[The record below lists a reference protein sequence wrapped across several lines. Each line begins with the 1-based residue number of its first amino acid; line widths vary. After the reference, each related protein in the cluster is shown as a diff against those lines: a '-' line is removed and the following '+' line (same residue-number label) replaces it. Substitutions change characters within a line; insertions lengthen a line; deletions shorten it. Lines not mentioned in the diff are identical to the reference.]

1 MAEAAISRGTQNGGN
16 GGSAALA
23 ASHTDTNANAPK
35 LNVLIVEN
43 EAYTRTLIREVVRT
57 MGAEQISVANDAKT
71 ALSQLEDKPAV
82 NLIVCDLRLPDMTGL
97 ELLAKL
103 RRRTPKVAFMLLSD
117 HAEPAHIQMA
127 VESGVD
133 AIVVKPFSR
142 AQLDTKLRF
151 LARRIGE
158 PKPAAH

>member
-1 MAEAAISRGTQNGGN
+1 MAEAAINRGTQTGA
-16 GGSAALA
+16 SAVIPAPHA
-23 ASHTDTNANAPK
+23 DTNTSTPK

-43 EAYTRTLIREVVRT
+43 EAYTRTLIREVART
-57 MGAEQISVANDAKT
+57 MGAEQITVANDAKT
-71 ALSQLEDKPAV
+71 AIGQLDGKPAI
-82 NLIVCDLRLPDMTGL
+82 NLVVCDLRLPDMTGL

-127 VESGVD
+127 IESGVD

-151 LARRIGE
+151 LTRRMSE
-158 PKPAAH
+158 PKPAIV

>member
-1 MAEAAISRGTQNGGN
+1 MAEAAISRGTQNTGN
-16 GGSAALA
+16 AVMSAQ
-23 ASHTDTNANAPK
+23 HTDTNANAPK

-57 MGAEQISVANDAKT
+57 MGAEQITVANDAKT
-71 ALSQLEDKPAV
+71 AISQLDAKPGI
-82 NLIVCDLRLPDMTGL
+82 NLVVCDLRLPDMTGL

-103 RRRTPKVAFMLLSD
+103 RRRTPKVTFMLLSD

-142 AQLDTKLRF
+142 AQLDAKLRF
-151 LARRIGE
+151 LARRMGE
-158 PKPAAH
+158 PKPAAN

>member
-1 MAEAAISRGTQNGGN
+1 MAEAAISRGTQNGG
-16 GGSAALA
+16 SAAMA
-23 ASHTDTNANAPK
+23 ASHTDGSTNSPS
-35 LNVLIVEN
+35 LNVLIIEN
-43 EAYTRTLIREVVRT
+43 EAYARTLIREVVRT
-57 MGAEQISVANDAKT
+57 IGAEQISVANDAKS
-71 ALSQLEDKPAV
+71 ALDQLETKPGI

-103 RRRTPKVAFMLLSD
+103 RRRSLRPPFMLLSD

-142 AQLDTKLRF
+142 AQLDSKLRF
-151 LARRIGE
+151 LAHRICE
-158 PKPAAH
+158 PKPAAN